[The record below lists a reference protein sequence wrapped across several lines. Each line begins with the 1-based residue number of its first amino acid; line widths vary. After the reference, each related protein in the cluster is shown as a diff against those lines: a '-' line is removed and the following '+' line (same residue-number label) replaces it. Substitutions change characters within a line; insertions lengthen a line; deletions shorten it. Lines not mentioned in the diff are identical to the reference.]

1 MFTLAKWQYAANF
14 TGTTKL
20 SESAVVAIQVT
31 EYFMEFPIFFF
42 LFVIFVSLSTL
53 NPSSIQLEPVTS

>member
-14 TGTTKL
+14 TGSMKL
-20 SESAVVAIQVT
+20 SESTVVAIQIT
-31 EYFMEFPIFFF
+31 EYFMEFPIFFC

-53 NPSSIQLEPVTS
+53 NPSSIQLEPATS